1 MSQDIQP
8 TTQSNDYGEIERVL
22 IGGDLSKLT
31 HDQRAIY
38 YRQVC
43 ESLGL
48 NPLTKPFDYIVLNNK
63 LTLYANR
70 NCAEQLRRVYGVS
83 VMDMEQQIN
92 GDVLTVIVK
101 GQDKTGRMDVAS
113 GAVYLGGLKGEGLA
127 NAYLK
132 AETKAKRRLTL
143 SLCGLGMLDETE
155 VETIPQARKIETEA
169 RAVETEPVTKSL
181 PSPESPAPAPAAA
194 SSGPKFGVMIKNIVE
209 KNGLSFPTFTEELFQ
224 VIKPYFMDELGPL
237 EAATWKD
244 KGAALGR
251 CYEGSEQ
258 ADKEA
263 MIRTANDLAMRL
275 NSASE
280 EYAGTY

>member
-1 MSQDIQP
+1 MSRDIQP
-8 TTQSNDYGEIERVL
+8 ITPSNNGDGFGEIERVL

-31 HDQRAIY
+31 TDQRTIY

-48 NPLTKPFDYIVLNNK
+48 NPLTKPFEYITLNNK

-83 VMDMEQQIN
+83 VTDMEQQLN
-92 GDVLTVIVK
+92 GDVLIVTVK

-113 GAVYLGGLKGEGLA
+113 GAVYIGGLKGENLA

-132 AETKAKRRLTL
+132 AETKAKRRLAL

-155 VETIPQARKIETEA
+155 VETIPQAR
-169 RAVETEPVTKSL
+169 RVETEPATKPL
-181 PSPESPAPAPAAA
+181 PSPAETPVSTTTIVSAA
-194 SSGPKFGVMIKNIVE
+194 PKFGMVIKSIVE

-224 VIKPYFMDELGPL
+224 AVKMYFKDALEPL
-237 EAATWKD
+237 EAAGWKE

-251 CYEGSEQ
+251 CYEGLDQDE
-258 ADKEA
+258 KEA
-263 MIRTANDLAMRL
+263 MIRTASDLAIRL
-275 NSASE
+275 GSGAE
-280 EYAGTY
+280 EDQCAGSF